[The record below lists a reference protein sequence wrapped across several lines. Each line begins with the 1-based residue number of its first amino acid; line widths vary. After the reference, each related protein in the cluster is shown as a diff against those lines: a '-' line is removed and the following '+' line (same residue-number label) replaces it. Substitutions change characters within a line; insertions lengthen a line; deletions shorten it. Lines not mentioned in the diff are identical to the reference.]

1 MKGRKYLRKKKIL
14 AVFLAVFLATA
25 VFEPVYAENNGEADA
40 GAETATEEN
49 AQASTD
55 NVVSDEILIVC
66 DDAGVSDKK
75 SEKIQNEVEESLA
88 DKDIQV
94 TEEIVSSGDGQ
105 GTVVTAD
112 IPKDMD
118 VEEAVEMAM
127 EEDSVVH
134 AQPNYVYDTLENEAD
149 IDSELDIDPESD
161 VDSEPDADSE
171 PDIDSEPDELNDTYV
186 MSGET
191 YYLDNA
197 KVKEAWNDA
206 GYDETTQEVTVAV
219 LDTGCRLDHEDLE
232 GNISEKAYDAY
243 YDKPLTT
250 ASTVSRG
257 DADGIGNKG
266 HGTHVCGLI
275 AAEANNGKGIAGVSY
290 KATLLPIKIFNN
302 NGGGATTKT
311 MLAGLKYCQDLIE
324 NQEVTNLHVIN
335 LSVGTYSTGTN
346 ETDVLVENQISTLAQ
361 DYNVLCVCAG
371 GNGDEVTRK
380 PKTDPLYPSDFDV
393 CLSVTSLDKNGN
405 NSAWSD
411 YNLSKDIS
419 APGEEIL
426 STWCADTSKGSYT
439 YMTGTSMA
447 APIVSGICAF
457 LWAKNPNLTVSEVK
471 EAVTNT
477 AIPVESNATDG
488 RAGETGS
495 AGAVDAKAALEYVS
509 GGAEKEK
516 SSIEDAKVTFTES
529 SYIYSGERIWP
540 EVCVEM
546 NGEKLVKGTDYK
558 VGYSN
563 NFNAGTAK
571 AEIQG
576 IGKYSG
582 TITKTFEIEKQKISK
597 CTYSLSGK
605 EFVYT
610 GKEIKP
616 EVTLYYNGKV
626 IEQGVDYMVEYSD
639 NIEAGTAK
647 IIVAGIGTNFKGKGY
662 FSFTIVKADS
672 KDEETP
678 EEGKSSSTPSISSG
692 GSSKT
697 DGKTGQTGQT
707 GQKKSGAASGRVVGK
722 IDPLSSKGTSGK
734 TVSAGTQTT
743 SVNAKTTSNDTQ
755 TAAIDEKDLHSDEE
769 IEGSEE
775 TGSMTTD
782 RLSESDETGSGNES
796 AKETKQSLGGLESTH
811 VRIVVMF
818 AVIMLAAV
826 LGVYFFMRRKR

>member
-1 MKGRKYLRKKKIL
+1 MKGKKYLRKKKIL
-14 AVFLAVFLATA
+14 AVFLAVFLAAA

-40 GAETATEEN
+40 GAETAAEEN

-66 DDAGVSDKK
+66 DDAGASDKK

-149 IDSELDIDPESD
+149 IDSELDVDP
-161 VDSEPDADSE
+161 
-171 PDIDSEPDELNDTYV
+171 EPDELNDTYV

-197 KVKEAWNDA
+197 KVKEAWNNA

-250 ASTVSRG
+250 ASTVNRG
-257 DADGIGNKG
+257 DADGVGNRG

-311 MLAGLKYCQDLIE
+311 LLAGLKYCQDLIE

-371 GNGDEVTRK
+371 GNGDEVTK
-380 PKTDPLYPSDFDV
+380 EPKTEPLYPSDFDV
-393 CLSVTSLDKNGN
+393 CLSVTSLDKEGN
-405 NSAWSD
+405 DSTWSD
-411 YNLSKDIS
+411 YNSSKDIS

-426 STWCADTSKGSYT
+426 STWCADEKSYKS
-439 YMTGTSMA
+439 MTGTSMS
-447 APIVSGICAF
+447 APIVSGICAL
-457 LWAKNPNLTVSEVK
+457 LWAKNPDLTVSEVK
-471 EAVTNT
+471 EAITNT
-477 AIPVESNATDG
+477 AIPVERNATDK
-488 RAGETGS
+488 RAEETGS

-516 SSIEDAKVTFTES
+516 ISIEDAKVTFTES
-529 SYIYSGERIWP
+529 SYTYSCERIRP
-540 EVCVEM
+540 EVSVKM
-546 NGEKLVKGTDYK
+546 NGEELAQGTDYK

-582 TITKTFEIEKQKISK
+582 TITKTFEIEKRKITDK
-597 CTYSLSGK
+597 CTYLLSGK
-605 EFVYT
+605 EFAYT

-616 EVTLYYNGKV
+616 EVTLYYEGKV
-626 IEQGVDYMVEYSD
+626 IEQGVDYTVEYSD
-639 NIEAGTAK
+639 NIEVGSAK
-647 IIVAGIGTNFKGKGY
+647 ITVTGIGMNFKGKGY
-662 FSFTIVKADS
+662 FNFTIVKADS

-678 EEGKSSSTPSISSG
+678 EEGKSSSTPSVSSG

-707 GQKKSGAASGRVVGK
+707 GQKKSGAASGRVTGK
-722 IDPLSSKGTSGK
+722 IEPLSSKEASGK
-734 TVSAGTQTT
+734 TVSTGTQTT

-755 TAAIDEKDLHSDEE
+755 TAAMDEKALHGDEE
-769 IEGSEE
+769 IEE
-775 TGSMTTD
+775 TGTMTTD
-782 RLSESDETGSGNES
+782 RLSESDETGGGNES

-811 VRIVVMF
+811 VKIVVMF